1 MPKAPALVT
10 VLPTARE
17 KAASWSY
24 TTTRPGRR
32 WFQPEF
38 NASSWKQGESGFG
51 TEGTPGA
58 TIRTEWRTPD
68 IWLRRT
74 FTLEDKSV
82 SNLQLTVHHDE
93 DVEVYLNG
101 VPAASATGFT
111 TQYEPLPLNAEAR
124 ATLKPGENLIALHCH
139 QTTGGQYI
147 DAGLVQVKEQDRK

>member
-10 VLPTARE
+10 VLHTARE

-32 WFQPEF
+32 WFQPDF
-38 NASSWKQGESGFG
+38 NAGAWKQGESGFG
-51 TEGTPGA
+51 ARGTPGG
-58 TIRTEWRTPD
+58 TIRTEWNTPD

-82 SNLQLTVHHDE
+82 SNLQLSVHHDE

-101 VPAASATGFT
+101 VQAASATGYT
-111 TQYEPLPLNAEAR
+111 TQYEPLPLNADAR
-124 ATLKPGENLIALHCH
+124 AALKPGENLIALHCH

-147 DAGLVQVKEQDRK
+147 DAGLVQAIEQVKK